1 MNAAR
6 VARATGRGAVA
17 RAAAESAAPADTRV
31 ARKTTRRAL
40 DDSALAHL
48 VGYAASRAALE
59 LRKVFARHMEPFDL
73 RIAEFTILMLVAA
86 NDDVNQKQLGD
97 ALDISP
103 PNMAVTL
110 DRMVERGWVE
120 RVRSTHDRR
129 AQHVVLTARGRTLA
143 ERTRRIS
150 ATMEEPALAMLSAA
164 ERALLIEL
172 LRKIGRRV
180 DETG

>member
-1 MNAAR
+1 VR
-6 VARATGRGAVA
+6 GGVAPSAKPAPRG
-17 RAAAESAAPADTRV
+17 
-31 ARKTTRRAL
+31 L

-59 LRKVFARHMEPFDL
+59 MRKVFSAHMEGFDL
-73 RIAEFTILMLVAA
+73 RVAEFTILMLVAS
-86 NDDVNQKQLGD
+86 NGDVNQKQLGQ

-120 RVRSTHDRR
+120 RVRSTRDRR
-129 AQHVVLTARGRTLA
+129 AQHIHLTAAGRALA
-143 ERTRRIS
+143 ERAYRIS
-150 ATMEEPALAMLSAA
+150 QTMEESALAVLSQA

-172 LRKIGRRV
+172 LRKIALR
-180 DETG
+180 TS